1 MVKWLT
7 AFLISLAATL
17 FLKSMPS
24 AAEAAPELFREL
36 CSVCH
41 GVGGKGDGPSAQGL
55 EPKPGKHAIRIR
67 ATDEKGNV
75 QPDKVPFN
83 Q

>member
-41 GVGGKGDGPSAQGL
+41 GVGGKGDGPSAQGFGAQARKACH
-55 EPKPGKHAIRIR
+55 PYPRNGRKGKRTA
-67 ATDEKGNV
+67 G
-75 QPDKVPFN
+75 QGPL
-83 Q
+83 